1 MRDRQRDVI
10 YEELLHVDFLEISL
24 KELLRA
30 TVAIEL
36 VGEAPPVSKL
46 GDVIINHVLT
56 DLDIEALPM
65 DLPERI
71 EVDISGIETVE
82 DTITVA
88 DLNLGEKIT
97 IHTPEDEV
105 IVTVGFVAA
114 EVEGE
119 EDEMAEGSAE
129 PEVISARE
137 AEDEE

>member
-1 MRDRQRDVI
+1 
-10 YEELLHVDFLEISL
+10 
-24 KELLRA
+24 
-30 TVAIEL
+30 
-36 VGEAPPVSKL
+36 
-46 GDVIINHVLT
+46 
-56 DLDIEALPM
+56 
-65 DLPERI
+65 
-71 EVDISGIETVE
+71 ISGIETVE